1 MALTRREMLKLSAL
15 AGGAL
20 MLPLERRV
28 LAADTNRIAES
39 QLPPPFTIPFAV
51 PAVLKPVRS
60 EKARDLYSLT
70 MREGLAEIIPG
81 YRTRVWGF
89 NGTFPGP
96 TFDVERGRP
105 CVVRQIN
112 QLPATHPLGHAA
124 NTSVHLHGAASYPQF
139 DGYANDLTYP
149 GYYKD
154 YHYGN
159 TEHARTLWYHDHAV
173 HRTSPNVY
181 LGLAGMYR
189 VHDPLERS
197 LPIPSGAYDVP
208 LVISDAMFT
217 GSGDLL
223 WDDQE
228 QSGLYGDVI
237 LVNGRPW
244 PVMKVEQ
251 RKYRFRIL
259 NASVSRLYRWY
270 LQRRRWERRRAHGG
284 HRHGVGPD
292 AGAAD
297 GDRAAAREC
306 RALRGRHRLREVP
319 GRATPGA
326 GQSELGEQHQLHPHR
341 QGHGVR
347 RGRGTEGE
355 GRAKSGRSDT
365 ATRSPTSST
374 RTTRSWLSPKRDAAT
389 TRVLSMD
396 RTGGQW
402 TINGMVWDDVVAS
415 NYQLALAQPE
425 LNSVEVWELR
435 NDHGGWHHPLHI
447 HLVDFRIL
455 DRTYNAASAG
465 EEGDDAIM
473 YTEPPRAHELGPK
486 DTVNLGENERVRV
499 IAKFGPHPGKYM
511 IHCHNLVHEDHD
523 MMGQFIVGDGGPDPI
538 STAPCQPLPAPRM

>member
-1 MALTRREMLKLSAL
+1 MLKLSAL

-20 MLPLERRV
+20 ILPLERAV
-28 LAADTNRIAES
+28 MAVDTNRMAES
-39 QLPPPFTIPFAV
+39 QLPLPFTVPFVV
-51 PAVLKPVRS
+51 PPVLKPVRS

-70 MREGLAEIIPG
+70 MSERLAEIIPG

-89 NGTFPGP
+89 NGIFPGP

-124 NTSVHLHGAASYPQF
+124 NTSVHLHGAASHPQF
-139 DGYANDLTYP
+139 DGYANDLTFP

-173 HRTSPNVY
+173 HQTSPNVY

-217 GSGDLL
+217 ATGDLL
-223 WDDQE
+223 FDDQD

-259 NASVSRLYRWY
+259 NASVSRLYRWH
-270 LQRRRWERRRAHGG
+270 LS
-284 HRHGVGPD
+284 
-292 AGAAD
+292 AD
-297 GDRAAAREC
+297 GGRGGEPMVVIATESGLMPAPQTVTELPHGNAERYEVVIDFARYPVGQRLVLGSRSSENNLTFTHTDKAMAFDVVAAAK
-306 RALRGRHRLREVP
+306 AKGR
-319 GRATPGA
+319 
-326 GQSELGEQHQLHPHR
+326 S
-341 QGHGVR
+341 
-347 RGRGTEGE
+347 
-355 GRAKSGRSDT
+355 KSGRSD
-365 ATRSPTSST
+365 ASDEIPDILNPDNPVMA
-374 RTTRSWLSPKRDAAT
+374 LSEADAAT

-402 TINGMVWDDVVAS
+402 TINGLVWDEVVA
-415 NYQLALAQPE
+415 NGFRDALATPA

-435 NDHGGWHHPLHI
+435 NDHGGWHHPLHL

-465 EEGDDAIM
+465 EPGDDAVM
-473 YTEPPRAHELGPK
+473 YTEPPRPHERGPK

-499 IAKFGPHPGKYM
+499 IARFGPHPGKYM
-511 IHCHNLVHEDHD
+511 VHCHNLVHEDHD

-538 STAPCQPLPAPRM
+538 STAPCRPLPAPRM